1 MCLIVEVVAPLSALP
16 FGPAVEEH
24 DVELELER
32 SVPTASRA
40 ASFVWVRGPDAAS
53 FGRPAGS
60 LPSVDDLTLIESVSD
75 RALYGV
81 TWNVSET
88 PILAALVARDAVLL
102 ECRSTADS
110 WWLKLRVS
118 SHRVLTDLR
127 REWAAH
133 GIDTEF
139 DRITSVAAEEAPA
152 GERLTDTQLEA
163 LLLAGARA
171 SVTPDRLPE
180 LVRRAQAHLGPRLDE
195 YDRRF
200 ECVSEGDDRALFFVP
215 EGHWDELGAEL
226 GISRQAVAAR
236 LKRAYRTLAERIRDE
251 RPPQ

>member
-1 MCLIVEVVAPLSALP
+1 MCLIAEVVAPLSALP
-16 FGPAVEEH
+16 FGSAVEGY

-32 SVPTASRA
+32 SVPPASRA
-40 ASFVWVRGPDAAS
+40 TSFVWVRGPDAAS
-53 FGRPAGS
+53 FGEAVRS
-60 LPSVDDLTLIESVSD
+60 LPSVDDLTLVGSVSD

-81 TWNVSET
+81 TWDASQIPVFD
-88 PILAALVARDAVLL
+88 ALIERDAVLL
-102 ECRSTADS
+102 ECLSTADS

-139 DRITSVAAEEAPA
+139 DRISSVAAEEEPMS
-152 GERLTDTQLEA
+152 ERLTDTQLEA
-163 LLLAGARA
+163 LLLAL
-171 SVTPDRLPE
+171 DRGYFDE
-180 LVRRAQAHLGPRLDE
+180 RRDTSL
-195 YDRRF
+195 
-200 ECVSEGDDRALFFVP
+200 
-215 EGHWDELGAEL
+215 DELGAEL

-251 RPPQ
+251 RPPR

>member
-16 FGPAVEEH
+16 FGPAAEEH
-24 DVELELER
+24 DIELELER
-32 SVPTASRA
+32 SVPTALQA
-40 ASFVWVRGPDAAS
+40 ASFVWVRGPDAGA
-53 FGRPAGS
+53 FGEVARS
-60 LPSVDDLTLIESVSD
+60 LPSVDDLTLVESVSD

-81 TWNVSET
+81 SWDASES
-88 PILAALVARDAVLL
+88 PIFDALVSRDAVLL
-102 ECRSTADS
+102 ECLSTGDS

-139 DRITSVAAEEAPA
+139 DRITSVAAEEAPVSE
-152 GERLTDTQLEA
+152 GLTDTQLEA
-163 LLLAGARA
+163 LLLALERGYF
-171 SVTPDRLPE
+171 DE
-180 LVRRAQAHLGPRLDE
+180 RRDTSLG
-195 YDRRF
+195 
-200 ECVSEGDDRALFFVP
+200 
-215 EGHWDELGAEL
+215 ELGTEL

>member
-53 FGRPAGS
+53 FGGPAGS

-163 LLLAGARA
+163 LLLALERGYF
-171 SVTPDRLPE
+171 
-180 LVRRAQAHLGPRLDE
+180 DE
-195 YDRRF
+195 HRGT
-200 ECVSEGDDRALFFVP
+200 SL
-215 EGHWDELGAEL
+215 DELGAEL